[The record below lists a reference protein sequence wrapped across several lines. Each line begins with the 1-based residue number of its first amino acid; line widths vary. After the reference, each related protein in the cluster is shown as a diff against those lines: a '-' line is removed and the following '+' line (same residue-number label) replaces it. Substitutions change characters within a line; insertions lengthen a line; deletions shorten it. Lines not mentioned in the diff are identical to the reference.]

1 MRINEIHVYRI
12 GIPFGWEV
20 THNLFNGTETEAIVV
35 AAEDES
41 GLVGYGE
48 GTPRVFVTGETL
60 DDTIEAAQSLATRL
74 IGTGFHT
81 FNGLVDYLETIGSMK
96 LSQLNPS
103 ALCALELAT
112 LDLWGKIEGLP
123 LWRLFSQKP
132 VSNPYVYSAVLPILP
147 EQPFLEILNL
157 VKKLQQKFIKLK
169 IADRNGG
176 ISALKLVREVLGP
189 DVDLR
194 VDCNGAFSPEEAIAF
209 IEDAQLFKISAI
221 EQPVPKADI
230 SGLGLVSNSS
240 MVPVIADESIC
251 TLEDAAQLIEH
262 KICQGFS
269 IKLSKCGGP
278 LKSLKLLDIAKKNG
292 IFCQISCHIG
302 ETAILA
308 SAGRHLYA
316 LSQQCTYL
324 EGSFSKYLL
333 KEDIATRDV
342 SFGLKGHA
350 PLLTGPGLGIEVVE
364 SILKR
369 WSYPLNS
376 EC

>member
-1 MRINEIHVYRI
+1 M
-12 GIPFGWEV
+12 
-20 THNLFNGTETEAIVV
+20 
-35 AAEDES
+35 
-41 GLVGYGE
+41 
-48 GTPRVFVTGETL
+48 
-60 DDTIEAAQSLATRL
+60 
-74 IGTGFHT
+74 
-81 FNGLVDYLETIGSMK
+81 
-96 LSQLNPS
+96 
-103 ALCALELAT
+103 
-112 LDLWGKIEGLP
+112 
-123 LWRLFSQKP
+123 
-132 VSNPYVYSAVLPILP
+132 
-147 EQPFLEILNL
+147 
-157 VKKLQQKFIKLK
+157 
-169 IADRNGG
+169 
-176 ISALKLVREVLGP
+176 LGP

-209 IEDAQLFKISAI
+209 IEEAQLFKISAI

-230 SGLGLVSNSS
+230 SGLGLVSKRS

-251 TLEDAAQLIEH
+251 TLEDAVQLIEH

-278 LKSLKLLDIAKKNG
+278 LKSLKLLDIARKNG

-333 KEDIATRDV
+333 KEDIATKDV

-350 PLLTGPGLGIEVVE
+350 HLLTGPGLGIEVDE

-369 WSYPLNS
+369 WSYPLDS

>member
-1 MRINEIHVYRI
+1 MRIDEIHVYRI
-12 GIPFGWEV
+12 AIPFSWEV

-41 GLVGYGE
+41 GIVGYGE

-60 DDTIEAAQSLATRL
+60 DDTIEAAQSLVPRL
-74 IGTGFHT
+74 TGTEFHT
-81 FNGLVDYLETIGSMK
+81 FNGLVDFLLMLGSQD
-96 LSQLNPS
+96 LSRLNPS
-103 ALCALELAT
+103 AWCALELAI
-112 LDLWGKIEGLP
+112 LDLWGKREGLP
-123 LWRLFSQKP
+123 VWRLFSQKP
-132 VSNPYVYSAVLPILP
+132 VSNPYVYSAVLPMLP
-147 EQPFLEILNL
+147 EQPFLELLNL
-157 VKKLQQKFIKLK
+157 VQKLQQKFIKLK

-176 ISALKLVREVLGP
+176 ISSLKLVREVLGP

-209 IEDAQLFKISAI
+209 IEEAQLFNISAI

-230 SGLGLVSNSS
+230 SGLGLVSNRS

-251 TLEDAAQLIEH
+251 TLEDAAQLIEL

-278 LKSLKLLDIAKKNG
+278 LKSLKLLDMARKNG
-292 IFCQISCHIG
+292 VFCQISCHIG

-333 KEDIATRDV
+333 KEDISTRDI

-350 PLLTGPGLGIEVVE
+350 HLLTGPGLGIEVDE

-376 EC
+376 EG